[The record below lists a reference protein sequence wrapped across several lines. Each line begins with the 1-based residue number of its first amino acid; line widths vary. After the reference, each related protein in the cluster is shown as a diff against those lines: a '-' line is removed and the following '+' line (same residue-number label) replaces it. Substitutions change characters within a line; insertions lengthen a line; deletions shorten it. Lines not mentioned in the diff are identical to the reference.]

1 MIKSIQ
7 TKIILIFF
15 IIGIIIIGA
24 LSFLNINSLKQ
35 IETANTEINTII
47 AEKTSQTLLIMAIA
61 IGSFCHYYCVSRVF
75 YT

>member
-35 IETANTEINTII
+35 IETANTEIN
-47 AEKTSQTLLIMAIA
+47 
-61 IGSFCHYYCVSRVF
+61 
-75 YT
+75 